1 MAPPKKKK
9 KRTNDRV
16 TLGDIALY
24 CNISK
29 ATVSRVL
36 NDKLNEFPVSDE
48 MIEKVK
54 SAAQQLGYR
63 PNRLAK
69 AVRSQC
75 TNLIG
80 LSFPFLTP
88 ANYTPE
94 RVAYENQMMGRFTN
108 VILSHPGVKD
118 YDLVIHDRRENPA
131 VPLRENDFKPDL
143 LDGMIYLNPSESHAE
158 FLDAASEDFP
168 IVLLGYTPEA
178 EQRVPCVDINN
189 RKAAQMAVEHLIK
202 IGRKKILMLI
212 PEKLQHICCIQQR
225 LSGYRDA
232 LNRHDL
238 PVTDEFIRSL
248 RSLPENVNAFFNEL
262 RCLDEVDAVFCPN
275 DDLAALCLRSLQ
287 TVGKNVPDDIAVIG
301 FNNSPLTEHTVP
313 PLSTVHWPIDAQ
325 ASAAID
331 LLLKILKKE
340 IPYEPGF
347 HEIET
352 NIVVRESTF
361 AGVRQEKPART
372 EDVEPA
378 EPRPF
383 VIEPTHSI

>member
-54 SAAQQLGYR
+54 NAAQQLGYR

-69 AVRSQC
+69 AVRSQR

-80 LSFPFLTP
+80 LSFPYLTP
-88 ANYTPE
+88 PNYTPE

-108 VILSHPGVKD
+108 VILSHPDFKD
-118 YDLVIHDRRENPA
+118 YDLVIHDRREDPA
-131 VPLRENDFKPDL
+131 VPLREGDFKPDL
-143 LDGMIYLNPSESHAE
+143 LDGMIYMNPSEGHAE
-158 FLDAASEDFP
+158 FLEAASKDFP
-168 IVLLGYTPEA
+168 IVLLGYTSEA
-178 EQRVPCVDINN
+178 EKRVPCVDINN
-189 RKAAQMAVEHLIK
+189 RKAAQKAVEHLIAT
-202 IGRKKILMLI
+202 GRKKVLALL

-225 LSGYRDA
+225 LNGYRDA
-232 LNRHDL
+232 LSRHDL
-238 PVTDEFIRSL
+238 PLTDEFIRTV
-248 RSLPENVNAFFNEL
+248 RSLPDHLNRFFSEL
-262 RCLDEVDAVFCPN
+262 RCLDEIDAIFCPN
-275 DDLAALCLRSLQ
+275 DELAALCLRSLKQ
-287 TVGKNVPDDIAVIG
+287 IGKKVPEDVAVIG
-301 FNNSPLTEHTVP
+301 FNNSPISEHTAP
-313 PLSTVHWPIDAQ
+313 PLSTVQWPIDAQ

-340 IPYEPGF
+340 IPHEPGF

-352 NIVVRESTF
+352 SIVVRGSTVS
-361 AGVRQEKPART
+361 GP
-372 EDVEPA
+372 
-378 EPRPF
+378 
-383 VIEPTHSI
+383 